1 MNYSNF
7 IKSKEV
13 TTFKEKGFSLIEVLV
28 SLSIFTVVVT
38 ISVGSLLVLIDAN
51 ARARNMQEVMT
62 NITFTLDSMTRD
74 IRTGSDYF
82 CGSSGSLPTSGTTR
96 RNCPVVGASSANGRA
111 LSFNEGGQSLTN
123 NVAGARIA
131 YRLNAGAGAIERR
144 LGNGLWVS
152 VTSPNTMITLL
163 RFEVRGSVAGNVV
176 PPWVTIHVAGYA
188 RDDESQSPFNIQTT
202 VTQQLL
208 DI

>member
-1 MNYSNF
+1 MIFFN
-7 IKSKEV
+7 
-13 TTFKEKGFSLIEVLV
+13 TTTKKTSSSLQSRGFSLIEVLV

-62 NITFTLDSMTRD
+62 NLTFTLDSMTRD

-82 CGSSGSLPTSGTTR
+82 CDTNVANLPVSGETRQDCASGS
-96 RNCPVVGASSANGRA
+96 ANDRA

-123 NVAGARIA
+123 GVAGSRIA
-131 YRLNAGAGAIERR
+131 FRLNAPAIERR
-144 LGNGLWVS
+144 LGNGSWVP
-152 VTSPNTMITLL
+152 VTSPNTVITVL
-163 RFEVRGSVAGNVV
+163 RFEVRGASVSGDAN
-176 PPWVTIHVAGYA
+176 PPTVTIHVEGYA
-188 RDDESQSPFNIQTT
+188 KDDDSVPPKSFNIQTT